1 MAVYGLSLPLSLSLG
16 SSESRKTPEQQYIF
30 QMGALNPYGI
40 NERFSFN

>member
-1 MAVYGLSLPLSLSLG
+1 MAACDLSLPLGLSLS
-16 SSESRKTPEQQYIF
+16 SSESRKTPEQQHIF